1 MKSRY
6 TQLMP
11 AGLNR
16 SRRAPI
22 TLLFALLMAASTA
35 SQQPVASTRD
45 VLKLLARVDRVDRI
59 GRTLTLRAENGLVH
73 TVYVDPKLTLF
84 DELKSGDTV
93 RVHISESIVVAVRPD
108 AKPGAV
114 ADTTAAAREAGGT
127 QGTDILQQLKATVTI
142 ESVDMRT
149 QMVMYK
155 DGNKRTVARY
165 VIDPRLLEG
174 LKRGDVVE
182 VTYTRARA
190 IELER
195 SR

>member
-1 MKSRY
+1 
-6 TQLMP
+6 MP
-11 AGLNR
+11 ARVNR
-16 SRRAPI
+16 RPRVLRAAAAPI
-22 TLLFALLMAASTA
+22 TLLFVLLMAAPTP
-35 SQQPVASTRD
+35 SQEPVASTRD
-45 VLKLLARVDRVDRI
+45 VLRLIARVDRVDRL

-93 RVHISESIVVAVRPD
+93 RIQIMESIVVAVRPD
-108 AKPGAV
+108 AKPGVV
-114 ADTTAAAREAGGT
+114 ADTTAAAREAGGDK
-127 QGTDILQQLKATVTI
+127 GTDVLQQLTATVTI
-142 ESVDMRT
+142 ENVDMRT
-149 QMVMYK
+149 QMVVYK

-195 SR
+195 GR

>member
-1 MKSRY
+1 
-6 TQLMP
+6 MP
-11 AGLNR
+11 L
-16 SRRAPI
+16 
-22 TLLFALLMAASTA
+22 TLLFALLMGAPAAT
-35 SQQPVASTRD
+35 QEPVASTRD
-45 VLKLLARVDRVDRI
+45 VLRLNARVDRVDRL
-59 GRTLTLRAENGLVH
+59 GRTLTLRAENGLIH

-93 RVHISESIVVAVRPD
+93 RVHIMESVVVSVRPD

-114 ADTTAAAREAGGT
+114 ADTTAAAKEADSK
-127 QGTDILQQLKATVTI
+127 QGTDILQQLKAVVTI
-142 ESVDMRT
+142 ENVDIRT
-149 QMVMYK
+149 QMVVYK

-165 VIDPRLLEG
+165 VLDPRLLQG

-195 SR
+195 ER

>member
-1 MKSRY
+1 MLR
-6 TQLMP
+6 
-11 AGLNR
+11 AAA
-16 SRRAPI
+16 API
-22 TLLFALLMAASTA
+22 TLLFVLLMAARTP
-35 SQQPVASTRD
+35 SQEPVTSTRD
-45 VLKLLARVDRVDRI
+45 VLRLIARVDRVDRL
-59 GRTLTLRAENGLVH
+59 GRTLTLHAENGLVH

-93 RVHISESIVVAVRPD
+93 RIQIMESIVVAVRPD
-108 AKPGAV
+108 AKPGVV
-114 ADTTAAAREAGGT
+114 ADTTAAARGAGGD
-127 QGTDILQQLKATVTI
+127 QGTDVLQQLKATVTI

-149 QMVMYK
+149 QMVVYK

-190 IELER
+190 IELDR
-195 SR
+195 GR